1 MPVSPFEASSS
12 SVAGSVRL
20 IRAVGDRAVL
30 VELPNLADV
39 LDLQAHL
46 QRHPLDGQ
54 LDVLAA
60 AETVLITGVSAS
72 AACGFA
78 DALRQLQVRPAAPA
92 DATLV
97 HIDIV
102 YDGEDLTDVAAHT
115 GLSIDGVIAAHTGQD
130 WTAAFGGFAPGFLY
144 LTGANAALTV
154 PRRSSPRSAVPAG
167 SVAVAGDYSAV
178 YPRASPG
185 GWQLLGRSD
194 ARLWDLER
202 AQPALIRPGNQ
213 VRFRAVRAQV
223 AAARIVGAEIAN
235 ATDGAEQDAATGPSA
250 ATEATVT
257 PDAAA
262 EESGRPATLS
272 TPATGIRLL
281 SPGAQT
287 TVQDLGRPGYA
298 DQGVTGSGA
307 LDRGAL
313 RRANRVVGNPAT
325 AAVLENALGGLS
337 LTALTDQ
344 VLAVTGAVLPVTV
357 TDAAGRHRVLP
368 MDSAVSLLAAET
380 LSLGAPHTGVRSYV
394 AFRGGIDVPLVLGSR
409 STDTLSG
416 IGPAPLTPGTVV
428 RMLPAAPGSA
438 VHHPEIPPPA
448 PAEVTELRFVPGPR
462 ADWFEPASVARF
474 GAAEWTVTIQ
484 SNRIGLRLHGE
495 PLTRSRAGELASEGT
510 ARGAIQ
516 VPPSG
521 LPVLFLADHPVTG
534 GYPVI
539 GVVLAEDL
547 DLAAQLPTGARIRFT
562 PLPAEPLP
570 AEPLPV
576 SL

>member
-1 MPVSPFEASSS
+1 MS
-12 SVAGSVRL
+12 GSVRS

-30 VELPNLADV
+30 VELPSLADV

-60 AETVLITGVSAS
+60 AETVLVTGASAS
-72 AACGFA
+72 AARGFA
-78 DALRQLQVRPAAPA
+78 DALRQLQVQPAAPA

-97 HIDIV
+97 QIDTV
-102 YDGEDLTDVAAHT
+102 YDGADLADVAAHT
-115 GLSIDGVIAAHTGQD
+115 GLSIDGVIAAHTDQD

-144 LTGANAALTV
+144 LTGATAALTV
-154 PRRSSPRSAVPAG
+154 PRRSSPRSSVPAG

-185 GWQLLGRSD
+185 GWQLLGRTD
-194 ARLWDLER
+194 ARLWDLAR
-202 AQPALIRPGNQ
+202 PQPALIRPGNR
-213 VRFRAVRAQV
+213 VRFRAVREQV
-223 AAARIVGAEIAN
+223 AAADILVAE
-235 ATDGAEQDAATGPSA
+235 AEA
-250 ATEATVT
+250 ATETAADAETAG
-257 PDAAA
+257 DAEAAA
-262 EESGRPATLS
+262 ETETSA
-272 TPATGIRLL
+272 TPAAGVRVL

-313 RRANRVVGNPAT
+313 RRANRVVGNPAS

-337 LTALTDQ
+337 LTALADQ
-344 VLAVTGAVLPVTV
+344 VLAVTGACVPLTV
-357 TDAAGRHRVLP
+357 TDAAGRHRELP
-368 MDSAVSLLAAET
+368 MDSAVSLLAGQT
-380 LSLGAPHTGVRSYV
+380 LSLGAPRSGVRSYL
-394 AFRGGIDVPLVLGSR
+394 AFRGGIDVAPVLGSR

-416 IGPAPLTPGTVV
+416 IGPAPLTPGTVL
-428 RMLPAAPGSA
+428 RMLPPAPGSA

-448 PAEVTELRFVPGPR
+448 PAEVTALRFVPGPR
-462 ADWFEPASVARF
+462 ADWFDPASVARF
-474 GAAEWTVTIQ
+474 GAEEWTVTAQ
-484 SNRIGLRLHGE
+484 SNRIGLRLAGE
-495 PLTRSRAGELASEGT
+495 PLTRSRPGELASEGT

-547 DLAAQLPTGARIRFT
+547 DLAAQLPTGARIRFS
-562 PLPAEPLP
+562 PVPAQP
-570 AEPLPV
+570 APASP
-576 SL
+576 

>member
-1 MPVSPFEASSS
+1 MPESAFEASSS
-12 SVAGSVRL
+12 PVSDPVRI

-30 VELPNLADV
+30 VGLPSLADV

-46 QRHPLDGQ
+46 QRHPLAGQ

-72 AACGFA
+72 AARGFA
-78 DALRQLQVRPAAPA
+78 DALRQLQVLPAAPA
-92 DATLV
+92 NAALV
-97 HIDIV
+97 RIDTV
-102 YDGEDLTDVAAHT
+102 YDGEDLADVAAHT
-115 GLSIDGVIAAHTGQD
+115 GLSSEGVIAAHTGQD

-144 LTGANAALTV
+144 LTGASAVLTV
-154 PRRSSPRSAVPAG
+154 PRRSSPRSSVPTG

-185 GWQLLGRSD
+185 GWQLLGRTD
-194 ARLWDLER
+194 ALLWDLKR
-202 AQPALIRPGNQ
+202 SQPALIRPGDR
-213 VRFRAVRAQV
+213 VRFRAVREQV
-223 AAARIVGAEIAN
+223 AAAGVLVPETAVAVGTPAA
-235 ATDGAEQDAATGPSA
+235 AATPDVA
-250 ATEATVT
+250 AT
-257 PDAAA
+257 AA
-262 EESGRPATLS
+262 P
-272 TPATGIRLL
+272 TPATGIRVL

-298 DQGVTGSGA
+298 DQGVTASGA

-337 LTALTDQ
+337 LTALADQ
-344 VLAVTGAVLPVTV
+344 VLAVTGAVLPLTV
-357 TDAAGRHRVLP
+357 TDAAGRHRELP
-368 MDSAVSLLAAET
+368 MDSAVSLFAGQT
-380 LSLGAPHTGVRSYV
+380 LSLGAPRSGARSYL
-394 AFRGGIDVPLVLGSR
+394 AFRGGIDVDPVLGSR

-416 IGPAPLTPGTVV
+416 IGPAPLTSGTVL
-428 RMLPAAPGSA
+428 RMLPPAPGSA
-438 VHHPEIPPPA
+438 VHHPETPPPA
-448 PAEVTELRFVPGPR
+448 PAEVTVLRFVPGPR
-462 ADWFEPASVARF
+462 ADWFEPASVDRF
-474 GAAEWTVTIQ
+474 GDAEWTVTHQ
-484 SNRIGLRLHGE
+484 SNRIGLRLAGE
-495 PLTRSRAGELASEGT
+495 PLARSRPGELASEGT

-562 PLPAEPLP
+562 PVPAEPLP
-570 AEPLPV
+570 ADPV
-576 SL
+576 PASP

>member
-1 MPVSPFEASSS
+1 
-12 SVAGSVRL
+12 VAGSVRF
-20 IRAVGDRAVL
+20 IRPVGDRAVL
-30 VELPNLADV
+30 VELPSLADV

-60 AETVLITGVSAS
+60 AETVLITGAS
-72 AACGFA
+72 ATATRGFA

-92 DATLV
+92 GAALV
-97 HIDIV
+97 QIDTV
-102 YDGEDLTDVAAHT
+102 YDGEDLADVAAHT

-154 PRRSSPRSAVPAG
+154 PRRSSPRSSVPAG
-167 SVAVAGDYSAV
+167 AVAVAGDYSAV

-185 GWQLLGRSD
+185 GWQLLGRTD
-194 ARLWDLER
+194 ARLWDLDR
-202 AQPALIRPGNQ
+202 AQPALIRPGNR
-213 VRFRAVRAQV
+213 VRFRAVRSQV
-223 AAARIVGAEIAN
+223 AAAGPLAS
-235 ATDGAEQDAATGPSA
+235 DSTGT
-250 ATEATVT
+250 ATEAAATAA
-257 PDAAA
+257 PLPGSAPEAPEADAA
-262 EESGRPATLS
+262 PAA
-272 TPATGIRLL
+272 PATGIRVL
-281 SPGAQT
+281 SPGAQS

-337 LTALTDQ
+337 LTALADQ
-344 VLAVTGAVLPVTV
+344 VLAVTGADVPLTV
-357 TDAAGRHRVLP
+357 TDAAGRQRELP
-368 MDSAVSLLAAET
+368 LNSAVSLLSGQT
-380 LSLGAPHTGVRSYV
+380 LSLGAPRSGVRSYL
-394 AFRGGIDVPLVLGSR
+394 AFRGGIDVDPVLGSR

-416 IGPAPLTPGTVV
+416 IGPAPLTHGTVL
-428 RMLPAAPGSA
+428 RMLPPAPGSA
-438 VHHPEIPPPA
+438 VHHPETPPPA
-448 PAEVTELRFVPGPR
+448 PAEVTVLRFVPGPR
-462 ADWFEPASVARF
+462 ADWFDPASVARF
-474 GAAEWTVTIQ
+474 GAEEWTVTMQ
-484 SNRIGLRLHGE
+484 SNRIGLRLAGE
-495 PLTRSRAGELASEGT
+495 PLTRSRPGELASEGT
-510 ARGAIQ
+510 ARGAVQ

-562 PLPAEPLP
+562 PVPTEPVPTEPTEPVPAPR
-570 AEPLPV
+570 
-576 SL
+576 

>member
-1 MPVSPFEASSS
+1 MS
-12 SVAGSVRL
+12 GSVRV

-30 VELPNLADV
+30 VELPSLADV

-60 AETVLITGVSAS
+60 AETVLITGAS
-72 AACGFA
+72 AAAARGFA
-78 DALRQLQVRPAAPA
+78 DALRHLQVPPAAPA
-92 DATLV
+92 AAALLQ
-97 HIDIV
+97 IDTV
-102 YDGEDLTDVAAHT
+102 YDGEDLADVAAHT
-115 GLSIDGVIAAHTGQD
+115 GLSIAGVIAAHTGQD

-144 LTGANAALTV
+144 LTGGNAALTV
-154 PRRSSPRSAVPAG
+154 PRRGSPRSSVPSG

-202 AQPALIRPGNQ
+202 AQPALIRPGNR
-213 VRFRAVRAQV
+213 VRFRAVRGQV
-223 AAARIVGAEIAN
+223 AAAGPVGSDSTGT
-235 ATDGAEQDAATGPSA
+235 ATVVADAAAPA
-250 ATEATVT
+250 
-257 PDAAA
+257 PDAARA
-262 EESGRPATLS
+262 A
-272 TPATGIRLL
+272 PATGIRVL

-287 TVQDLGRPGYA
+287 TVQDLGRPGHA

-337 LTALTDQ
+337 LTALADQ
-344 VLAVTGAVLPVTV
+344 VIAVTGAVLPLTV
-357 TDAAGRHRVLP
+357 TDAAGRPRELP
-368 MDSAVSLLAAET
+368 MDSAVSLLAGQT
-380 LSLGAPHTGVRSYV
+380 LSLGTPRSGVRSYL
-394 AFRGGIDVPLVLGSR
+394 AFRGGIDVAPVLGSR

-416 IGPAPLTPGTVV
+416 IGPAPLAPGTVL
-428 RMLPAAPGSA
+428 RMLPPAPGSA
-438 VHHPEIPPPA
+438 VHHPETPPPA
-448 PAEVTELRFVPGPR
+448 PAEVTVLRFVPGPR
-462 ADWFEPASVARF
+462 ADWFDPASVARL
-474 GAAEWTVTIQ
+474 GAEEWTVMIQ
-484 SNRIGLRLHGE
+484 SNRIGLRLAGE
-495 PLTRSRAGELASEGT
+495 PLTRSRPGELASEGT

-539 GVVLAEDL
+539 GVVLADDL

-562 PLPAEPLP
+562 PVPTPRVP
-570 AEPLPV
+570 
-576 SL
+576 S